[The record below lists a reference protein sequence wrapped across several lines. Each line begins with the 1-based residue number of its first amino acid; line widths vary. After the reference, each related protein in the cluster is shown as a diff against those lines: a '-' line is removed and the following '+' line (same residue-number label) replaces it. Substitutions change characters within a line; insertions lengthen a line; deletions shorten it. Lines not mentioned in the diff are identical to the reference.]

1 MDQLFNIFTEALDLF
16 SNLSQSEKI
25 IAGSVVFIVLAILFA
40 IIKKR
45 TVVPKSNE
53 DNKTGVGFSQ
63 KAYQTVIDYISK
75 GQVVEACNIL
85 EKLGRVNEAIL
96 ILEKCGLFQEVT
108 NLLVRCGSLG
118 KAAWMAHKYGLFD
131 QARDLY
137 LRINDFEGAGNC
149 YALLQDYEHALEC
162 FERCKDY
169 RKIVLCSLKLE
180 LYQQAAMA
188 CITMKEYNE
197 AINCFKSLVEKTEDI
212 SSISLDPEAV
222 AVIEDY
228 VKNVDASSTELIDL
242 LALSSDLSEIVL
254 HYACINNIPVAVS
267 IALRSVTNIGSV
279 LFDRSSLDARFT
291 DEVCKN
297 LALIFKEAG
306 NAKVSA
312 CFYEKLK
319 CYKEAADQYL
329 KVGNKQKARECFT
342 LAGESIPPEAMDQD
356 ELDQNEHSDTIVMG
370 ASNIMDQNLQSNK
383 ATTDSGTGNSNDSKD
398 GLEIEPGSEPE
409 NKKESSFGSA
419 KELSFSISKSIK
431 EDEKEVELEQSVQNE
446 GSKKISNSSNSSNS
460 GSSSNNPWSKYRFF
474 SGLDT
479 DTASIIQSC
488 LIKEVRE
495 KDQLLIQEDTY
506 AMGIFFIVS
515 GTVLVD
521 GTKSDEIEF
530 GDELIDNKISSYT
543 LSCDSEVHYYLLS
556 KDTLTNFLQNDMFSD
571 QIKRSFSSLEKKVS

>member
-1 MDQLFNIFTEALDLF
+1 MDQLFNIFTGALDLF
-16 SNLSQSEKI
+16 STLSQSEKI

-63 KAYQTVIDYISK
+63 KAYQSVIDYISQ

-108 NLLVRCGSLG
+108 NLLVRCGSLS

-162 FERCKDY
+162 FERCKNY

-188 CITMKEYNE
+188 CITMKEYTE

-319 CYKEAADQYL
+319 CYREAADQYL

-342 LAGESIPPEAMDQD
+342 LAGENIPPEAMDQD

-383 ATTDSGTGNSNDSKD
+383 GGSDSGAGIDNSNDIKE
-398 GLEIEPGSEPE
+398 GLEIEPGSGPE

-431 EDEKEVELEQSVQNE
+431 EDEKQVELSSQNE
-446 GSKKISNSSNSSNS
+446 GSKNLN
-460 GSSSNNPWSKYRFF
+460 SNNPWSKYRFF
-474 SGLDT
+474 SGLDS

-495 KDQLLIQEDTY
+495 KDQLLIQEDAY

-521 GTKSDEIEF
+521 GVKSDEIEF
-530 GDELIDNKISSYT
+530 GDELIDNKMSTYT